1 MFWCEAIVH
10 GVRPNLLNLC
20 NLRNLWIFHLRDL
33 RLKLIVCQA
42 ERFQSKRIFCRQF
55 I

>member
-10 GVRPNLLNLC
+10 GVRPNLLK
-20 NLRNLWIFHLRDL
+20 LRNLWIFHLRDL

-42 ERFQSKRIFCRQF
+42 ERFQSKRIFGRQF